1 MNRGRPRNSA
11 TKRTCVF
18 GAGGGLIAPVR
29 YVLIS
34 ASYKATLVTQIQ
46 NVISAGGG
54 NSAAPKLRGFISAVQ
69 SATTAQIT
77 PAYKTL
83 LLNWA
88 NDLLGRL

>member
-1 MNRGRPRNSA
+1 VDDVATSRRARVGVTRPVVSPR
-11 TKRTCVF
+11 R
-18 GAGGGLIAPVR
+18 IW
-29 YVLIS
+29 IS

-54 NSAAPKLRGFISAVQ
+54 NAAAPKLRGFISAVQ